1 MGLRRSA
8 SAGSLLSKAS
18 QRMTFRKATLT
29 VHLIGGLI
37 SAIFLT
43 LLGLTGSVLVFEGEI
58 DHLLNRSLTHVQPQG
73 ERRSLSEL
81 CQMVEQRHPGS
92 HVDSV
97 NPSYDPA
104 IAYKIHVRS
113 AKPGET
119 RAFAVNPYTGEEL
132 GSLEKANQWMAKV
145 HQFHTNLLLGPNG
158 KVITGISAMFLFG
171 LSVTGL
177 IVWMPAKMWKLSVL
191 RRPRAGNWEVH
202 NLLGFYSS
210 LFMFL
215 FAITGLVIHWDNETR
230 TLINRWTGEVDVP
243 PTKPV
248 APFHGPARLD
258 AGQLMDAA
266 LKAVPGAHISTMLGI
281 GGNGPVRVI
290 MKYPED
296 GTPAGRTNLALDP
309 ATGEVLFRQ
318 TSRTAN
324 WGVKIAKLW
333 NREIHT
339 GDIYGLPTRILA
351 GLMSFA
357 LPVLALTGPLIWWA
371 RIRRK
376 RAAISEAV

>member
-1 MGLRRSA
+1 
-8 SAGSLLSKAS
+8 
-18 QRMTFRKATLT
+18 MTFRKASLV
-29 VHLIGGLI
+29 VHLVGGLI
-37 SAIFLT
+37 AAVFLAI
-43 LLGLTGSVLVFEGEI
+43 LGLTGSLLVFEGEI
-58 DHLLNRSLTHVQPQG
+58 DHLLNRPLTHVQPQG
-73 ERRSLSEL
+73 ERRSVGEL
-81 CQMVEQRHPGS
+81 CQLLEQRHTGS

-97 NPSYDPA
+97 NPSYDPT
-104 IAYKIHVRS
+104 IAYRIHVRS
-113 AKPGET
+113 STPGESRT
-119 RAFAVNPYTGEEL
+119 YAINPYTGEEL
-132 GSLEKANQWMAKV
+132 GSLEHANQWMAKV

-158 KVITGISAMFLFG
+158 KMITGVSAMFLFL

-191 RRPRAGNWEVH
+191 QRPRAGNWELH

-210 LFMFL
+210 IFMLLFS
-215 FAITGLVIHWDNETR
+215 ITGLVIHWDNETR

-248 APFHGPARLD
+248 APIHGPARLD

-266 LKAVPGAHISTMLGI
+266 LQSVPGAHISTIMGI
-281 GGNGPVRVI
+281 GGNIPVRVI

-339 GDIYGLPTRILA
+339 GDIFGMPTRILA
-351 GLMSFA
+351 CLASLA
-357 LPVLALTGPLIWWA
+357 LPVLAITGPLIWWA

-376 RAAISEAV
+376 RSVLNG